1 LTEFLA
7 VVVCRRTQMLLG
19 LLRFLSRAGNSFC
32 KLTFRREG
40 GNLSFTLGLI
50 KSSKNSVDVKK
61 DWVTRKLL
69 MGLGIVCRV

>member
-1 LTEFLA
+1 MMSSGASLQ
-7 VVVCRRTQMLLG
+7 VVLG
-19 LLRFLSRAGNSFC
+19 ESHDCC

-40 GNLSFTLGLI
+40 GNLSFTLGLT

>member
-1 LTEFLA
+1 MVISSGASLQ
-7 VVVCRRTQMLLG
+7 VV
-19 LLRFLSRAGNSFC
+19 FDESHDFC

-40 GNLSFTLGLI
+40 GNLSFTLGLT

>member
-1 LTEFLA
+1 VKATI
-7 VVVCRRTQMLLG
+7 VVISHLG
-19 LLRFLSRAGNSFC
+19 G
-32 KLTFRREG
+32 REG
-40 GNLSFTLGLI
+40 GNLSFTLALT

>member
-1 LTEFLA
+1 MVISSGASLQ
-7 VVVCRRTQMLLG
+7 VV
-19 LLRFLSRAGNSFC
+19 FDESRDFR
-32 KLTFRREG
+32 KLTFRREV

-61 DWVTRKLL
+61 GWVTRKLL